1 MAFLLVLTAV
11 EVLLLLLC
19 TPFPVRVVAFVD
31 LVSVRGAARA
41 EIAGARAVSV
51 VAKAAKD
58 AFRMRIN
65 GKKSRAYAVV
75 GKPSAAGILAAV
87 RKAEDLGVLK
97 CGRVSYAVGGED
109 AAEGAMTWGCVA
121 ALFSLLPPRIA
132 KRGTFRCGE
141 SVFYV
146 ECELR
151 LALSVFAALSALA
164 AYLKAAGK

>member
-1 MAFLLVLTAV
+1 MAFLFALTAV

-65 GKKSRAYAVV
+65 GKKSRAYAGV
-75 GKPSAAGILAAV
+75 GKPSAAGILAAL
-87 RKAEDLGVLK
+87 RAAEDLGVLK
-97 CGRVSYAVGGED
+97 CGRVSYAVGGEE
-109 AAEGAMTWGCVA
+109 AAAGPTAWGCVDCHLSLPRPRLA
-121 ALFSLLPPRIA
+121 A
-132 KRGTFRCGE
+132 RGIFRCGE